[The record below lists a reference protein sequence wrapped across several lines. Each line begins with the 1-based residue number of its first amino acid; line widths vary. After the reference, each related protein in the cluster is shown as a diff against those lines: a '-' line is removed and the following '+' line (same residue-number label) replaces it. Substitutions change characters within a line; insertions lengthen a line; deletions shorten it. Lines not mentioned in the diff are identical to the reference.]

1 MILEVTPDFLSIS
14 KRSLSTETK
23 AISIPEKKAEKAM
36 VINKKITV
44 SILSIYGISLQAV
57 CCGSFLVNIEDA
69 LRLANRVNGHLLV
82 GFKAMSRNDTVRLI
96 RINSSE

>member
-36 VINKKITV
+36 VINKK
-44 SILSIYGISLQAV
+44 
-57 CCGSFLVNIEDA
+57 
-69 LRLANRVNGHLLV
+69 
-82 GFKAMSRNDTVRLI
+82 
-96 RINSSE
+96 